1 LPFIIDVVISIYP
14 HFYISLTIPADKI
27 ICFTIDLIEFPLKY
41 KYQFQQNP
49 FIIIT
54 FIFLV
59 SIRNFDIFLH
69 YFILKPSVF
78 ISQADIAIA
87 SGDFNLFN

>member
-1 LPFIIDVVISIYP
+1 
-14 HFYISLTIPADKI
+14 
-27 ICFTIDLIEFPLKY
+27 LIEFPLKY

-69 YFILKPSVF
+69 YFILKLSVF